1 MYPQMRLVAGL
12 PGSRRP
18 RPASQEEQR
27 ERGQQRLGRSSVAS
41 AAVSAPDMTVPAL
54 TASPLYRPFGLTA
67 AAGAAAAP
75 ERIRDARNGTRPG
88 RGRPV
93 TLPRP
98 SAAPPPSCLIR
109 KVRT

>member
-1 MYPQMRLVAGL
+1 M
-12 PGSRRP
+12 
-18 RPASQEEQR
+18 
-27 ERGQQRLGRSSVAS
+27 AS

-88 RGRPV
+88 GRPV
-93 TLPRP
+93 TFAPAVGGTAGRP
-98 SAAPPPSCLIR
+98 A
-109 KVRT
+109 